1 MEVLFMDKQYN
12 TTKIVDSFISCIWNE
27 QYIGYGDFELYFPMD
42 YGALTGIQIGY
53 YASIRESDRYMVVD
67 AISITTSVEEGNLL
81 TITGRSLESFLEY
94 RIVRNDVILKGNLQ
108 SAIQRILNSNAIAPT
123 QSNRILPGLSF
134 SPSNDPAVT
143 KLTID
148 FELKAGDNLYDAIYV
163 ICESYHLGFRVVPT
177 EDGKMEF
184 SLYAGKDHSYAQ
196 EANPWIVFSPKFENI
211 KESEMYID
219 TTTQKTVVIGEQS
232 YLHQNADGTET
243 EKLMS
248 VEIGQENYGFARKE
262 IYKQVSV
269 SVESVD
275 KEQFGKPQDRVNIR
289 EFQSWEP
296 IYFDSAAYR
305 EDYNKWSDKLSSRRP
320 EIKEERTEWRQVEKE
335 GSNEPGW
342 QEAHPNEN
350 PNIWVSVTIPGDDA
364 ATIARKQ
371 HLYNSILEQEPKESD
386 YTRYGWVL
394 TDHAGYQAAL
404 DKAQQEIDKEFDD
417 AVNDKVNSAK
427 ATMTNECQAELQKH
441 TGITKFTGE
450 LDSNVQ
456 SSFGVDYFL
465 GDIVQFVN
473 EFNYQAVTRVIS
485 ITYSQDSQNGYVA
498 NPTFQSDDEAVFDI

>member
-12 TTKIVDSFISCIWNE
+12 TTKIVDSFISCIWND

-42 YGALTGIQIGY
+42 YGSLTGIQIGY

-67 AISITTSVEEGNLL
+67 TISITTSVEEGNLL

-94 RIVRNDVILKGNLQ
+94 RIVRDDVILKGNLQ
-108 SAIQRILNSNAIAPT
+108 NAIQRILNSNAITPT

-134 SPSNDPAVT
+134 SPSNDPAIT

-163 ICESYHLGFRVVPT
+163 MCESYHLGFRVVPT

-196 EANPWIVFSPKFENI
+196 EINPWIVFSPKFENI

-219 TTTQKTVVIGEQS
+219 TTTQKTTIYSDQTYVQQ
-232 YLHQNADGTET
+232 HADETET
-243 EKLMS
+243 EEIMT
-248 VEIGQENYGFARKE
+248 VEIGEKNYGHNRKE
-262 IYKQVSV
+262 MYKSVSV

-275 KEQFGKPQDRVNIR
+275 KEQFGEAKDRVNIR
-289 EFQSWEP
+289 DYQSWEP
-296 IYFDSAAYR
+296 IYFDSRGYAAAM
-305 EDYNKWSDKLSSRRP
+305 DKWSDKVASRKP
-320 EIKEERTEWRQVEKE
+320 VIKEERTEWRQVEKE
-335 GSNEPGW
+335 GSNAPGW
-342 QEAHPNEN
+342 QEAHPNES
-350 PNIWVSVTIPGDDA
+350 PYKWVSVTIPGDDA

-371 HLYNSILEQEPKESD
+371 AAYNAVLSQEPKESD
-386 YTRYGWVL
+386 FMRYGWVL
-394 TDHAGYQAAL
+394 TDRLGYNAAL
-404 DKAQQEIDKEFDD
+404 KKAQEEIDSEFMA
-417 AVNDKVNSAK
+417 AVNDKVNSAR
-427 ATMTNECQAELQKH
+427 ASMTSECQAELQKH